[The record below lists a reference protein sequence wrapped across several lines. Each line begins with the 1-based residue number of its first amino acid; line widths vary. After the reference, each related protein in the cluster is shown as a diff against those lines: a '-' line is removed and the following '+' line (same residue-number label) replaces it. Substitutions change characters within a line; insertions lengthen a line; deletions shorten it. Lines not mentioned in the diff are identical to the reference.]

1 MNRLNRRLTILRG
14 KRNGCF
20 NQDQYYLERADR
32 TRVARRMRCHLRRGQ
47 PVMLAAPRWSQAHRF
62 LDDLAVDV
70 GLGEPSI
77 LARPLS
83 LLPLSGRTVHQAW
96 AWLVQAFSEFGD
108 IPLDGPAWQAVNS
121 MGFRHVIADHMK
133 RLEDGKSRCLMMHGL
148 EHAPIDAVTD
158 LIQVFQEHS
167 DRTGRARR
175 FNLILCGSVDASMIE
190 FDSSERLVLPDFGA
204 DEALD
209 ALVEHLGPDEPAL
222 LRRAIDIVGGVP
234 AIVDAIGM
242 ESRSVVREIV
252 ENRDAVW
259 RLLGK
264 LAGEIRGAVEIVSGD
279 ESLAG
284 RLEHLARNGP
294 AEDATEADPT
304 LIRAGLA
311 LRDPR
316 TSQLR
321 VRAPMFS
328 DLALAL

>member
-1 MNRLNRRLTILRG
+1 
-14 KRNGCF
+14 
-20 NQDQYYLERADR
+20 
-32 TRVARRMRCHLRRGQ
+32 
-47 PVMLAAPRWSQAHRF
+47 
-62 LDDLAVDV
+62 
-70 GLGEPSI
+70 
-77 LARPLS
+77 
-83 LLPLSGRTVHQAW
+83 
-96 AWLVQAFSEFGD
+96 
-108 IPLDGPAWQAVNS
+108 
-121 MGFRHVIADHMK
+121 
-133 RLEDGKSRCLMMHGL
+133 MMHGL

-167 DRTGRARR
+167 DRTGRTRK
-175 FNLILCGSVDASMIE
+175 FNLILCGSVDASRIE
-190 FDSSERLVLPDFGA
+190 FDAIERLVLPDFGT
-204 DEALD
+204 DEALE

-294 AEDATEADPT
+294 ADDANEADPT

-316 TSQLR
+316 TSRLR